1 MPKSLNSPR
10 HELVKSALIEQ
21 RKAAGMTQSEVAE
34 KLGRPQSYI
43 AKVEGGER
51 RIDVVELSEL
61 AGAIGLDMHALVDA
75 LQQASPKS

>member
-10 HELVKSALIEQ
+10 HELVKSALVEQ
-21 RKAAGMTQSEVAE
+21 RKAVGMTQTEVAE

-51 RIDVVELSEL
+51 RVDVIELLEL
-61 AGAIGLDMHALVDA
+61 ADVIRLDLHALIDA
-75 LQQASPKS
+75 LRKAPT